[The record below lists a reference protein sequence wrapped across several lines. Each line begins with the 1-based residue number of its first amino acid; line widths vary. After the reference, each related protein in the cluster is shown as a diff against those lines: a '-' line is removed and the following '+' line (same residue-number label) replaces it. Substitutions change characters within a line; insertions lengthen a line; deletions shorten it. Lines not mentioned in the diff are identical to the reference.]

1 MVMTIATNCSNTRS
15 CISFWERFGDPPR
28 IMLRRTS
35 SSPRATAPPAM
46 GRMIVLRNEAIAV
59 HNTAQDRP
67 PSPASGPAKVPRSG
81 FLSNNIRRLAWHPPS
96 AFSAPARCNVRQ
108 RRYFYLVVMDA
119 FYAFLADDG
128 WAIASHIAL
137 STLMA
142 LFPFLIVLA
151 SLAGFF
157 GSKELADQAVGLLLQ
172 IWPKQ
177 VADSLSGEIH
187 DVLTTSRGDIL
198 TIGAMLAVYF
208 ASNGVEALRVALN
221 RAYSVVEPRRWYW
234 LRLESIGYTL
244 VAAITAL
251 AMAFLIVLGPLI
263 IEAARRNIPLIVE
276 TTEKLLSVSRYG
288 VTITALIIALS
299 ILHAWLP
306 AGRRG
311 FLQILPGIVFTFV
324 ASLVSGLVFGQ
335 YLARFAN
342 NYVTMY
348 AGLASVIIALVFL
361 YFIAAIFVYGGELNA
376 AIIKSRLPHGV
387 SLQAA
392 QSLKPL
398 DSQA

>member
-1 MVMTIATNCSNTRS
+1 
-15 CISFWERFGDPPR
+15 
-28 IMLRRTS
+28 
-35 SSPRATAPPAM
+35 
-46 GRMIVLRNEAIAV
+46 
-59 HNTAQDRP
+59 
-67 PSPASGPAKVPRSG
+67 
-81 FLSNNIRRLAWHPPS
+81 
-96 AFSAPARCNVRQ
+96 VRQ
-108 RRYFYLVVMDA
+108 LRYIFHVGLDA
-119 FYAFLADDG
+119 FYTFLADDG

-142 LFPFLIVLA
+142 MFPFLIVLT

-157 GSKELADQAVGLLLQ
+157 GSKELADQATALMLQ
-172 IWPKQ
+172 TWPEQ
-177 VADSLSGEIH
+177 VAGALSDQLH
-187 DVLTTSRGDIL
+187 DVLTTTRTDAL
-198 TIGAMLAVYF
+198 TIGVVLAVYF

-221 RAYSVVEPRRWYW
+221 RAYAVVEPRRWYW

-244 VAAITAL
+244 VAALTTL
-251 AMAFLIVLGPLI
+251 AMSFLIVLGPLI
-263 IEAARRNIPLIVE
+263 LEATRRYIPLIVE
-276 TTEKLLSVSRYG
+276 SNEHFLTLTRYS
-288 VTITALIIALS
+288 TAITAMTVALF

-311 FLQILPGIVFTFV
+311 FLQIVPGIVFTL
-324 ASLVSGLVFGQ
+324 AGSLVSGMVFGQ

-392 QSLKPL
+392 QSLAPAEK
-398 DSQA
+398 QA

>member
-1 MVMTIATNCSNTRS
+1 
-15 CISFWERFGDPPR
+15 
-28 IMLRRTS
+28 
-35 SSPRATAPPAM
+35 
-46 GRMIVLRNEAIAV
+46 
-59 HNTAQDRP
+59 
-67 PSPASGPAKVPRSG
+67 
-81 FLSNNIRRLAWHPPS
+81 
-96 AFSAPARCNVRQ
+96 VRQ
-108 RRYFYLVVMDA
+108 VNYVYHVVMHA
-119 FYAFLADDG
+119 FYEFLADDG

-142 LFPFLIVLA
+142 LFPFLIVLT
-151 SLAGFF
+151 SLAAFV
-157 GSKELADQAVGLLLQ
+157 GSKQLADQAVELLLQ
-172 IWPKQ
+172 VWPQQ

-187 DVLTTSRGDIL
+187 DVLTTTRGDLL
-198 TIGAMLAVYF
+198 TIGAVLAVYF

-221 RAYSVVEPRRWYW
+221 RAYSVIEPRSWYW

-244 VAAITAL
+244 VAAFTAL
-251 AMAFLIVLGPLI
+251 AMAFLIVLFPLGL
-263 IEAARRNIPLIVE
+263 EAARRHIPFFVETNEHFLNVTRYSITIGALIV
-276 TTEKLLSVSRYG
+276 
-288 VTITALIIALS
+288 ALF

-311 FLQILPGIVFTFV
+311 FLQILPGIIFTLV
-324 ASLVSGLVFGQ
+324 ASLLSGIVFGQ
-335 YLARFAN
+335 YLTRFAS

-392 QSLKPL
+392 QSLAPA
-398 DSQA
+398 D

>member
-1 MVMTIATNCSNTRS
+1 
-15 CISFWERFGDPPR
+15 
-28 IMLRRTS
+28 
-35 SSPRATAPPAM
+35 
-46 GRMIVLRNEAIAV
+46 
-59 HNTAQDRP
+59 
-67 PSPASGPAKVPRSG
+67 
-81 FLSNNIRRLAWHPPS
+81 
-96 AFSAPARCNVRQ
+96 VRQ
-108 RRYFYLVVMDA
+108 LRYVFHVVLDA
-119 FYAFLADDG
+119 FYTFLADDG
-128 WAIASHIAL
+128 WAISSHIAL

-142 LFPFLIVLA
+142 MFPFLIVLT
-151 SLAGFF
+151 SLAAFF
-157 GSKELADQAVGLLLQ
+157 GSKDLADQAAGLLLQ
-172 IWPKQ
+172 TWPKQ
-177 VADSLSGEIH
+177 VADTLSGEVH
-187 DVLTTSRGDIL
+187 DVLTTTRTGVL
-198 TIGAMLAVYF
+198 TIGAVLSLYF

-221 RAYSVVEPRRWYW
+221 RAYAVVEPRRWYW

-244 VAAITAL
+244 VAAFTAL

-263 IEAARRNIPLIVE
+263 IEAVRSHVPLVVE
-276 TTEKLLSVSRYG
+276 NNEQLLNFARYG
-288 VTITALIIALS
+288 TTTTALVIALF

-311 FLQILPGIVFTFV
+311 FSQILPGIVFTFI
-324 ASLVSGLVFGQ
+324 ASLVSGIVFGQ

-392 QSLKPL
+392 QSLKH
-398 DSQA
+398 AETRA

>member
-1 MVMTIATNCSNTRS
+1 
-15 CISFWERFGDPPR
+15 
-28 IMLRRTS
+28 LKL
-35 SSPRATAPPAM
+35 
-46 GRMIVLRNEAIAV
+46 LRNV
-59 HNTAQDRP
+59 FHV
-67 PSPASGPAKVPRSG
+67 G
-81 FLSNNIRRLAWHPPS
+81 L
-96 AFSAPARCNVRQ
+96 
-108 RRYFYLVVMDA
+108 DA
-119 FYAFLADDG
+119 FYTFLADDG

-142 LFPFLIVLA
+142 MFPFLIVLT

-157 GSKELADQAVGLLLQ
+157 GSKELADQAATLLLQ
-172 IWPKQ
+172 TWPTQ
-177 VADSLSGEIH
+177 VADALSGEVH
-187 DVLTTSRGDIL
+187 DVLMTTRTGVL
-198 TIGAMLAVYF
+198 TIGAVLAVYF

-221 RAYSVVEPRRWYW
+221 RAYAVVEPRRWYW

-244 VAAITAL
+244 VAAFTAL

-263 IEAARRNIPLIVE
+263 IEAVRRHIPLVVE
-276 TTEKLLSVSRYG
+276 SNEQFLNVARYG
-288 VTITALIIALS
+288 ITVTALTIALF

-306 AGRRG
+306 AGRRS
-311 FLQILPGIVFTFV
+311 FLQILPGIVFTFL
-324 ASLVSGLVFGQ
+324 ASLLSGIVFGQ

-361 YFIAAIFVYGGELNA
+361 YFIAAIFVFGGELNA

-392 QSLKPL
+392 QSLKPAET
-398 DSQA
+398 QA

>member
-1 MVMTIATNCSNTRS
+1 
-15 CISFWERFGDPPR
+15 
-28 IMLRRTS
+28 
-35 SSPRATAPPAM
+35 
-46 GRMIVLRNEAIAV
+46 
-59 HNTAQDRP
+59 
-67 PSPASGPAKVPRSG
+67 
-81 FLSNNIRRLAWHPPS
+81 
-96 AFSAPARCNVRQ
+96 VRQ
-108 RRYFYLVVMDA
+108 LRYVFHVCLDA
-119 FYAFLADDG
+119 FYTFLADDG

-142 LFPFLIVLA
+142 MFPFLIVLT

-157 GSKELADQAVGLLLQ
+157 GSKELADQAATLLLQ
-172 IWPKQ
+172 TWPTQ
-177 VADSLSGEIH
+177 VADALSGEVH
-187 DVLTTSRGDIL
+187 DVLTTTRSGVL
-198 TIGAMLAVYF
+198 TIGAVLAVYF

-221 RAYSVVEPRRWYW
+221 RAYAVVEPRRWYW

-244 VAAITAL
+244 VAAFTAL

-263 IEAARRNIPLIVE
+263 IEAVRRHIPLVIESNEQFLNVA
-276 TTEKLLSVSRYG
+276 RYG
-288 VTITALIIALS
+288 ITTTALVVALF

-306 AGRRG
+306 SGRRS
-311 FLQILPGIVFTFV
+311 FLQILPGIVFTFL
-324 ASLVSGLVFGQ
+324 ASLLSGIVFGQ

-361 YFIAAIFVYGGELNA
+361 YFIAAIFVFGGELNA

-392 QSLKPL
+392 QSLKPAET
-398 DSQA
+398 QA

>member
-1 MVMTIATNCSNTRS
+1 LKQIY
-15 CISFWERFGDPPR
+15 
-28 IMLRRTS
+28 
-35 SSPRATAPPAM
+35 
-46 GRMIVLRNEAIAV
+46 
-59 HNTAQDRP
+59 
-67 PSPASGPAKVPRSG
+67 
-81 FLSNNIRRLAWHPPS
+81 
-96 AFSAPARCNVRQ
+96 NV
-108 RRYFYLVVMDA
+108 FHVGLDA
-119 FYAFLADDG
+119 FYTFLADDG

-142 LFPFLIVLA
+142 MFPFLIVLT

-157 GSKELADQAVGLLLQ
+157 GSKELADQAVSLMLQ
-172 IWPKQ
+172 TWPQQ
-177 VADSLSGEIH
+177 VADTLSGQIH
-187 DVLTTSRGDIL
+187 DVLTTTRGDAL
-198 TIGAMLAVYF
+198 TIGAALAVYF

-221 RAYSVVEPRRWYW
+221 RAYSVVELRSWYW

-244 VAAITAL
+244 VAAFTAL
-251 AMAFLIVLGPLI
+251 AMSFLIVLGPLI
-263 IEAARRNIPLIVE
+263 LEAARRYVPLIVE
-276 TTEKLLSVSRYG
+276 TNEQFLNVSRYG
-288 VTITALIIALS
+288 IAISALTVALF

-324 ASLVSGLVFGQ
+324 ASLVSGVVFGQ

-361 YFIAAIFVYGGELNA
+361 YFIAAIFVFGGELNA

-392 QSLKPL
+392 QSLEPL
-398 DSQA
+398 DSRA

>member
-1 MVMTIATNCSNTRS
+1 MK
-15 CISFWERFGDPPR
+15 
-28 IMLRRTS
+28 
-35 SSPRATAPPAM
+35 
-46 GRMIVLRNEAIAV
+46 AI
-59 HNTAQDRP
+59 
-67 PSPASGPAKVPRSG
+67 
-81 FLSNNIRRLAWHPPS
+81 
-96 AFSAPARCNVRQ
+96 
-108 RRYFYLVVMDA
+108 RYIYCVALDA
-119 FYAFLADDG
+119 FYTFLADDG

-142 LFPFLIVLA
+142 LFPFLIVLT

-157 GSKELADQAVGLLLQ
+157 GSKELADQAASLMLQ

-177 VADSLSGEIH
+177 VADSISGEVH
-187 DVLTTSRGDIL
+187 DVLTTTRTGVL
-198 TIGAMLAVYF
+198 TIGAVLSVYF

-221 RAYSVVEPRRWYW
+221 RAYAVVDMRRWYW
-234 LRLESIGYTL
+234 LRLESIAYTL
-244 VAAITAL
+244 IAAFTAL
-251 AMAFLIVLGPLI
+251 AMAFLIVLGPLL
-263 IEAARRNIPLIVE
+263 IEAARRHIPLFVE
-276 TTEKLLSVSRYG
+276 SNESILTWLRYG
-288 VTITALIIALS
+288 ITISALVVALII
-299 ILHAWLP
+299 LHVWLP

-311 FLQILPGIVFTFV
+311 FLQILPGIVFTIV
-324 ASLVSGLVFGQ
+324 ASLISGIVFGQ

-392 QSLKPL
+392 QSLAPAET
-398 DSQA
+398 QA